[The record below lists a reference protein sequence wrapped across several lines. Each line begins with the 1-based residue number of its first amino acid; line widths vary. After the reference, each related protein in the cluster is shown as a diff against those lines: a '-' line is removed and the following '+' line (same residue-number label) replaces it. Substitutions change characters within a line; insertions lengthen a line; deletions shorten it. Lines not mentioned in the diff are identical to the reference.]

1 MPTPRSFLSL
11 VLAAFASL
19 AQADEAAIRQTLG
32 ERYPAL
38 GIESVT
44 PTPIAGLYE
53 VWGGGKLFY
62 ADEKGDYV
70 LIGPLVETRGK
81 TNLTQQR
88 IAQLRAVKFDSLP
101 LDKAIR
107 IVHGKGERVVAV
119 FSDPD
124 CPFCRKLEQEL
135 ARLDNLTV
143 HLFLHP
149 LPDLHPGAVEVARN
163 VWCAADPAA
172 SWRDY
177 MLAGKAPAAVPDCQA
192 PIAEIAAL
200 AARLGVSGTP
210 ALIFPSGERIDGAVP
225 ADRIE
230 ALLKG
235 GS

>member
-1 MPTPRSFLSL
+1 MPLPRTFLSL
-11 VLAAFASL
+11 ALAACASPAL
-19 AQADEAAIRQTLG
+19 ADEAAIRQTLG
-32 ERYPAL
+32 ERYP
-38 GIESVT
+38 GIRIESVT
-44 PTPIAGLYE
+44 TTPIAGLYE
-53 VWGGGKLFY
+53 VWGGGRLFY
-62 ADEKGDYV
+62 ADEKGEHV
-70 LIGPLVETRGK
+70 LVGPLVETRGK

-88 IAQLRAVKFDSLP
+88 ITQLRAVRFDSLP

-107 IVHGKGERVVAV
+107 IVQGKGERAVAV

-143 HLFLHP
+143 HLFLYP
-149 LPDLHPGAVEVARN
+149 LVDLHPGAEKVARN

-172 SWRDY
+172 SWRAYVLD
-177 MLAGKAPAAVPDCQA
+177 GRAPAAVADCQA

-200 AARLGVSGTP
+200 AARLGVTGTP
-210 ALIFPSGERIDGAVP
+210 ALIFQSGERVDGALP

-235 GS
+235 GT

>member
-1 MPTPRSFLSL
+1 MPQSRLLLSL
-11 VLAAFASL
+11 VLAVCAL
-19 AQADEAAIRQTLG
+19 PVQGDEAAIRQTLG
-32 ERYPAL
+32 ERYPSL
-38 GIESVT
+38 RIESVT
-44 PTPIAGLYE
+44 PTPIPGLYE

-62 ADEKGDYV
+62 ADEKGEYV

-88 IAQLRAVKFDSLP
+88 LTQLRAVKFDSLP

-107 IVHGKGERVVAV
+107 FVHGKGERVVAV

-135 ARLDNLTV
+135 AKLDNLTV
-143 HLFLHP
+143 YLFLHP
-149 LPDLHPGAVEVARN
+149 LPELHPGAVEVARN

-172 SWRDY
+172 SWRAY
-177 MLAGKAPAAVPDCQA
+177 MLDGKAPAAVADCQA
-192 PIAEIAAL
+192 PIDEISAL

-210 ALIFPSGERIDGAVP
+210 ALIFRSGERVDGALP
-225 ADRIE
+225 AERIE